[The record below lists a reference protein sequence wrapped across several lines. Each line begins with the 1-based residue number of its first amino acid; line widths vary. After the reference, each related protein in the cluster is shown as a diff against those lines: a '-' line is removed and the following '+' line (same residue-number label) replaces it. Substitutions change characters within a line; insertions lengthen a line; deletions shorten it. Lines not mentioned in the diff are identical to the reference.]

1 MYRLLLFFITLAIA
15 SCAQTENNSVLY
27 DQGVSWD
34 LAEYR
39 SSTLSD
45 LTYDIRLQIPARLD
59 EAIEGVTTFH
69 FTLTE
74 STPDP
79 QVIIDFNQPASSVLS
94 VSKEGQPVP
103 FELINNHIV
112 ITDIQPGRHSIE
124 VAYIAGESSLNRN
137 QDYLYTLF
145 VPDRASFAL
154 PLFDQPNL
162 KARYRLTLDIPPD
175 WTAVANGPLEERAVS
190 GETATYSFKE
200 TAPISTY
207 LFSFAAGI
215 FQTETTERNGR
226 QMTMYHRETDEEK
239 VARNVDVIFDLHY
252 EALEWFEDYT
262 GIDYPFDKFDFV
274 LIPSFQYGGMEHPG
288 AILYRA
294 SSLFL
299 EESATQNQYL
309 GRASLIAHETA
320 HMWFGDLVTMNWFD
334 DVWTKEVFANFMA
347 AKIANPTFPDINHEL
362 RFLLRHYPAAYGIDR
377 TPGANPIQQPLENLQ
392 MAGTLYGPIIYQKA
406 PIVMQQLEF
415 LIGEEALQKGLQ
427 KYLNDYRFANAT
439 WDNLIA
445 ILDELS
451 PEDLRSWSTTWI
463 KEPSRPHIQ
472 TELVIENDKIEQLRL
487 EQSDPLEE
495 NRIWNQQLTIALGY
509 PDSMQYISVQLDN
522 PSVELDEAK
531 GQPVPDYVL
540 PHSKGVG
547 YGLFTLDPTSRAY
560 FLENLP
566 NLSDP
571 LTRGIVWL
579 TLWDEVLYQHVSPSS
594 FYELAFRGLSTETDE
609 LNIQRILNYLTTTY
623 WRLLTHNE
631 RIQLAEELESFLW
644 EKLNAAPSTSLKVA
658 FFNAYKEAVLTP
670 HGIEQLHAIWDESQS
685 ISGLTFSE
693 RDYTSM
699 AFELAVRNEEAAGEI
714 LETQH
719 ERITNPDRQTRFAFI
734 KPALSP
740 DQSERDTFFA
750 SLKEVD
756 NRSHEPWVLEAI
768 SYLNHPLRAEQST
781 HYLRPSLDLLEE
793 IQRTG
798 DIFFPQR
805 WLGATLDGHQ
815 SPEAALIV
823 QAFLDEHPDYPYRL
837 KNKILQSADGLFR
850 AAEIIQH

>member
-1 MYRLLLFFITLAIA
+1 MDRLLLLFIALAFV
-15 SCAQTENNSVLY
+15 SCAQTENRTVFY
-27 DQGVSWD
+27 DQGVSWE

-39 SSTLSD
+39 NSTLSD
-45 LTYDIRLQIPARLD
+45 LVYDIRLQIPEGLN
-59 EAIEGVTTFH
+59 EAIQGVTTFH
-69 FTLTE
+69 FTLSET
-74 STPDP
+74 TPDP
-79 QVIIDFNQPASSVLS
+79 EVIIDFNQPASSIRS
-94 VSKEGQPVP
+94 VSKKGQPVP
-103 FELINNHIV
+103 FEVINNHIV
-112 ITDIQPGRHSIE
+112 LTDIQPGSHSVEIS
-124 VAYIAGESSLNRN
+124 YIAGERSLNRN
-137 QDYLYTLF
+137 EDYLYTLF

-162 KARYRLTLDIPPD
+162 KARYRLTLDIPSH
-175 WTAVANGPLEERAVS
+175 WTAVANGPLEERVVS
-190 GETATYSFKE
+190 DEIATYTFKE

-215 FQTETTERNGR
+215 FQSETTERNGR

-299 EESATQNQYL
+299 ETSATQNQYL

-362 RFLLRHYPAAYGIDR
+362 RFLLRHYPAAYSIDR
-377 TPGANPIQQPLENLQ
+377 TLGANPIQQPLENLQ

-415 LIGEEALQKGLQ
+415 LIGEETLQKGLRQ
-427 KYLNDYRFANAT
+427 YLNEYQFANAT
-439 WDNLIA
+439 WDNLID

-451 PEDLRSWSTTWI
+451 SEDLRSWSTTWI

-472 TELVIENDKIEQLRL
+472 TQLVIEDDIVEQLRI
-487 EQSDPLEE
+487 EQSDPW
-495 NRIWNQQLTIALGY
+495 NKDRIWNQQLTVALGY
-509 PDSMQYISVQLDN
+509 PDSTQQISVQLDG
-522 PSVELDEAK
+522 PSVELEQAK
-531 GQPVPDYVL
+531 GQLAPDFVL
-540 PHSKGVG
+540 PHSKGIA
-547 YGLFTLDPTSRAY
+547 YGLFTLDSKSRAY
-560 FLENLP
+560 FLENLH
-566 NLSDP
+566 NITDP
-571 LTRGIVWL
+571 LTRGIAWL
-579 TLWDEVLYQHVSPSS
+579 TLWDEVLYKHVSPSS
-594 FYELAFRGLSTETDE
+594 FYELALRGLSNETDE

-623 WRLLTHNE
+623 WRLLTPDE
-631 RIQLAEELESFLW
+631 RIQVAPELEGFLW
-644 EKLNAAPSTSLKVA
+644 EKLNAAPSTSLKIA
-658 FFNAYKEAVLTP
+658 FFNAYKEAVLTTQ
-670 HGIEQLHAIWDESQS
+670 GIEQLYAIWNESQS
-685 ISGLTFSE
+685 INGLTFSE

-699 AFELAVRNEEAAGEI
+699 AFELAVRNEEAASEI
-714 LETQH
+714 LEAQH

-734 KPALSP
+734 QPALSS
-740 DQSERDTFFA
+740 DQSERDAFFA
-750 SLKEVD
+750 SLNKID

-768 SYLNHPLRAEQST
+768 SYLNHPLRAEQSI

-815 SPEAALIV
+815 SPEAASIV
-823 QAFLDEHPDYPYRL
+823 QTFLDEHPNYPYRL

-850 AAEIIQH
+850 AAEIIQ

>member
-1 MYRLLLFFITLAIA
+1 MYRLLLTLIALAIA
-15 SCAQTENNSVLY
+15 SCAQTENKSVLY

-45 LTYDIRLQIPARLD
+45 LAYDIHLQIPSRLD
-59 EAIEGVTTFH
+59 VAIQGVTTFH
-69 FTLTE
+69 FTLSE

-112 ITDIQPGRHSIE
+112 ITGIQPGRHAIE

-137 QDYLYTLF
+137 DDYLYTLF

-162 KARYRLTLDIPPD
+162 KARYRLTLDIPTD
-175 WTAVANGPLEERAVS
+175 WTAVANGPLEERIES
-190 GETATYSFKE
+190 DETATYSFKE

-215 FQTETTERNGR
+215 FQSETTERNGR
-226 QMTMYHRETDEEK
+226 HMTMYHRETDAEK
-239 VARNVDVIFDLHY
+239 VARNADVIFNLHY
-252 EALEWFEDYT
+252 EALEWLEDYT

-299 EESATQNQYL
+299 ESSATQNQYL

-362 RFLLRHYPAAYGIDR
+362 RFLLRHYPGAYGIDR
-377 TPGANPIQQPLENLQ
+377 TLGANPIQQPLENLQ

-406 PIVMQQLEF
+406 PIVMRQLEF
-415 LIGEEALQKGLQ
+415 LIGEETLQKGLQ
-427 KYLNDYRFANAT
+427 QYLNEYGFANAT

-445 ILDELS
+445 ILDDLS
-451 PEDLRSWSTTWI
+451 PEDLKSWSSTWI
-463 KEPSRPHIQ
+463 KEPGRPHIQ
-472 TELVIENDKIEQLRL
+472 TQLTIEDDAIEQLL
-487 EQSDPLEE
+487 LVQSDAWDKK
-495 NRIWNQQLTIALGY
+495 RIWNQQLTVTLGY
-509 PDSMQYISVQLDN
+509 PDSMQHIPVQLDD
-522 PSVELDEAK
+522 PSVELEQAK
-531 GQPVPDYVL
+531 RQPVPDFIL
-540 PHSKGVG
+540 PHSKGIG
-547 YGLFTLDPTSRAY
+547 YGLFTLDPKSRAY
-560 FLENLP
+560 LLENLH
-566 NLSDP
+566 NLPAP
-571 LTRGIVWL
+571 LTRGIAWL
-579 TLWDEVLYQHVSPSS
+579 TLWDEVLYQHVSPAS
-594 FYELAFRGLSTETDE
+594 FYELALRSLATETDE
-609 LNIQRILNYLTTTY
+609 LNIQRILNYLTATY
-623 WRLLTHNE
+623 WRFLTHNE
-631 RIQLAEELESFLW
+631 RIQVAPELEVFLW

-658 FFNAYKEAVLTP
+658 FFNAYKEAVLTTQ
-670 HGIEQLHAIWDESQS
+670 GTEQLHAIWNKSQS
-685 ISGLTFSE
+685 VDGLTFSE
-693 RDYTSM
+693 RDFTSM
-699 AFELAVRNEEAAGEI
+699 AFELALRNEEAAGEI
-714 LETQH
+714 LETQL
-719 ERITNPDRQTRFAFI
+719 ERISNPDRQTRFAFI
-734 KPALSP
+734 QPALSP
-740 DQSERDTFFA
+740 DQGERDTFFA

-756 NRSHEPWVLEAI
+756 NRSHEPWVLEAL
-768 SYLNHPLRAEQST
+768 SYLNHPLRAEQSI

-793 IQRTG
+793 IQRSG

-815 SPEAALIV
+815 SPEAASIV
-823 QAFLDEHPDYPYRL
+823 QAFLDEHPNYPYRL

-850 AAEIIQH
+850 AAEIIQQ